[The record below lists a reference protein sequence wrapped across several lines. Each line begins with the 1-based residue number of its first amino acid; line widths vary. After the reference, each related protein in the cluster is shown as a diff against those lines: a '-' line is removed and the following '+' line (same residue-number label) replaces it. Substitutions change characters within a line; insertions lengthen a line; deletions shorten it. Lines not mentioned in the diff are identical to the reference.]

1 MLQMLLL
8 IEFEIESFKILDQTE
23 MVSMEMVEYVK

>member
-1 MLQMLLL
+1 MLLL

-23 MVSMEMVEYVK
+23 MVLMEMVEYVK